1 MTGTADVHAFNI
13 KVSSIIG
20 AIVGLLNMVF
30 ITSRYFPVYIA
41 TVLKLRS
48 GLFKSLDN
56 EEFERYRSGI
66 DNTWLILGFSF
77 WGPIISSFMVS
88 FIVMAVVYCFMDPN
102 LRSSAIF
109 FISTLAGLWIALGI
123 RVLFVFI
130 FQKRVMGGFYRND
143 PATSNVFGETVR
155 GKVPKKQCFLPRSY
169 IILIYF
175 VLNRSLLRVLES
187 LFGTGLHCVPY
198 SKNCM
203 LGCLPCWSH

>member
-1 MTGTADVHAFNI
+1 VLLRFFNFFIVLRFNI

-88 FIVMAVVYCFMDPN
+88 FIVMAVVYCFMDPV
-102 LRSSAIF
+102 RQVKSSAPCFSLNYCFCIK
-109 FISTLAGLWIALGI
+109 
-123 RVLFVFI
+123 FVFL
-130 FQKRVMGGFYRND
+130 FNNLS
-143 PATSNVFGETVR
+143 PAKPVTHLSF
-155 GKVPKKQCFLPRSY
+155 P
-169 IILIYF
+169 
-175 VLNRSLLRVLES
+175 
-187 LFGTGLHCVPY
+187 
-198 SKNCM
+198 
-203 LGCLPCWSH
+203 